1 MFAKFEPSTFATD
14 KSVAPRNA
22 AITFTNNSGAEVPIE
37 TIVNPT
43 TNAGIPILRAK
54 DAEPETKNSEPL
66 MSNKKPP
73 KTIKMFVNIRAK
85 LYHRDTMATTLF
97 STLTEKDKNEAVRRL
112 IEESTPRDD
121 FFLLSVLSVL
131 MAVFGLLTNNV
142 AVIIGSMLIAPLLSP
157 ILSISLGV
165 VMADTRL
172 IMRSLWTLLKSL
184 AWTIPAA
191 AIATLLF
198 MSQAGLTEELNT
210 EILTRTEPTVIAIA
224 IAIVAGAAASFA
236 LIKPQLNATLPGVAI
251 AVAII
256 PPLAV
261 TGIGLA
267 RFDWAMATDSFI
279 LFLVNCISIIFAS
292 MVVFSLMNLYVKR
305 PVAEKAIEKEDKVL
319 AEEKR
324 KAKQQAEEK
333 TMKQK
338 SEVLKKA
345 DAELKKIEE

>member
-1 MFAKFEPSTFATD
+1 
-14 KSVAPRNA
+14 
-22 AITFTNNSGAEVPIE
+22 
-37 TIVNPT
+37 
-43 TNAGIPILRAK
+43 
-54 DAEPETKNSEPL
+54 
-66 MSNKKPP
+66 
-73 KTIKMFVNIRAK
+73 
-85 LYHRDTMATTLF
+85 MATTLF

-191 AIATLLF
+191 AIASLLF

-236 LIKPQLNATLPGVAI
+236 LIKPQLNASLPGVAI

-305 PVAEKAIEKEDKVL
+305 PVAEKAIEKEDKEL